1 MIVSKY
7 QRRFGDDARHA
18 DACAVGSLSTGTYD
32 VVMKAVLSMATA
44 LTLLTSVAAA
54 QDTDFERCG
63 ELPAAVA
70 KTRDEIRSVAA
81 KGDLAALA
89 GLTDPARFTYSFGD
103 GGDPAAYWE
112 SLKGEGTDVGAI
124 IVALLDMTCVAFEIE
139 GDATYYEWPAAAEMA
154 YEFLTE
160 EEIAAL
166 DNLYGGKLEE
176 QYIEGSEV
184 GYYAGWRLLIAED
197 GRWDTFVAGD

>member
-1 MIVSKY
+1 
-7 QRRFGDDARHA
+7 
-18 DACAVGSLSTGTYD
+18 
-32 VVMKAVLSMATA
+32 MATA
-44 LTLLTSVAAA
+44 LALLISGAAA
-54 QDTDFERCG
+54 QDVDFERCG

-70 KTRDEIRSVAA
+70 ETRDAVRSAAA

-89 GLTDPARFTYSFGD
+89 RLTDPARFTYSFGD

-124 IVALLDMTCVAFEIE
+124 IVALLDMTCVTFEIE

-154 YEFLTE
+154 HEFLTK

-166 DNLYGGKLEE
+166 EQLYGGKLEE
-176 QYIEGSEV
+176 QYIEGTEV
-184 GYYAGWRLLIAED
+184 GYYAGWRLLITED

>member
-1 MIVSKY
+1 MKLV
-7 QRRFGDDARHA
+7 
-18 DACAVGSLSTGTYD
+18 LSTAT
-32 VVMKAVLSMATA
+32 VLA
-44 LTLLTSVAAA
+44 LLTSAATA

-70 KTRDEIRSVAA
+70 KTRDAVRSAAA

-89 GLTDPARFTYSFGD
+89 RVTDPARFTYSFGD

-112 SLKGEGTDVGAI
+112 SLKREGTDVGAI
-124 IVALLDMTCVAFEIE
+124 IVALLDMTCVTFEIE

-166 DNLYGGKLEE
+166 DTLYDGRLEE
-176 QYIEGSEV
+176 QYIEGPEV
-184 GYYAGWRLLIAED
+184 GYYAGWRVLIAGD
-197 GRWDTFVAGD
+197 GRWDAFVAGD